1 MATKKIAYTWEGKN
15 KNGSVVRGEF
25 SATNPA
31 LVRADLRRQGIT
43 PTKVK
48 KKSKPIMAD
57 LFKPKI
63 KSEDIAYFTRQLAT
77 MLQAGIPLVQTFDI
91 ISRST
96 NNPSLQG
103 LITTVKNDVEAGS
116 TLTEAVGKHPKHFG
130 ELYTNLINA
139 GEQSGALEGML
150 DRLAL
155 YREKAESIKGKIKKA
170 LFYPVTVIGIAL
182 LITAGILIFIVPQFE
197 DMFNSFGAELPA
209 LTQTVV
215 EMSEIFQEY
224 WWAIFGGIIFSVIA
238 FVQARKKSA
247 KFDEMVQRLTLKLP
261 VFGAIVQ
268 KAALARY
275 ARTLET
281 TFAAGLPLVDALT
294 SVAGATGNIVYQ
306 NATLKIRDEVGTGQ
320 QIQVA
325 MRTSGLFPAMVIQM
339 IAIGEESGSLETMLG
354 NIANIY
360 EEQVDDSID
369 ALSSLIE
376 PLIMVILGVLVGG
389 VVLAMYMPIFKMAS
403 VV

>member
-25 SATNPA
+25 SATSPA

-96 NNPSLQG
+96 NNPSLQE

-116 TLTEAVGKHPKHFG
+116 TLTEAVGRHPKHFG
-130 ELYTNLINA
+130 ELYTNLVNA

-224 WWAIFGGIIFSVIA
+224 WWAIFGGLIFSIIA

-354 NIANIY
+354 NIADIY
-360 EEQVDDSID
+360 EEQVDNAID